1 MKKWMVRAIAPLL
14 LVCMSGGLAAAEALR
29 KSDKETKGTISDLQ
43 KSLSKFTKA
52 ADSSGR
58 KSITTA
64 EGDIAL
70 NTYLKGLKDN
80 CAALKSNFAP
90 DYAATVEAKMCLGQA
105 HALEDAAQSGGGV
118 FGAPA
123 EWTTLRSDLVTLS
136 AAYGVDW
143 ETSPD
148 TWSVRRMNDV
158 DITGAL
164 DVLADHLANFRQ
176 DLKSAYKSSDV
187 SAEDRKAVMDAI
199 DQLDWSITDL
209 KMSVE
214 RGAAS
219 EKAIEAMNS
228 SFDQIGNAF
237 SDEALAS
244 KVAPSWGPVAATLS
258 KLRRAFPTA

>member
-1 MKKWMVRAIAPLL
+1 MKQWMVRGIVPLL
-14 LVCMSGGLAAAEALR
+14 LICMSGSLAAAGGVR
-29 KSDKETKGTISDLQ
+29 QSDKDTKSAISDLQ
-43 KSLSKFTKA
+43 KSLNKFTKA

-58 KSITTA
+58 KSITTP

-70 NTYLKGLKDN
+70 NNYLKGLKDN
-80 CAALKSNFAP
+80 CAALKSNFAS
-90 DYAATVEAKMCLGQA
+90 DYVATVEAKMCLSQA
-105 HALEDAAQSGGGV
+105 HALEESAQGGGGV
-118 FGAPA
+118 FGATS
-123 EWTTLRSDLVTLS
+123 EWSDLRSNLVRLS

-143 ETSPD
+143 EAATD
-148 TWSVRRMNDV
+148 TWSVRRMNDI

-164 DVLADHLANFRQ
+164 DVLADHLASFRR
-176 DLKSAYKSSDV
+176 DLKSAYKDSGV
-187 SAEDRKAVMDAI
+187 STEDRKAVMDAI

-214 RGAAS
+214 RGVAS
-219 EKAIEAMNS
+219 QEAIDVMNS

-258 KLRRAFPTA
+258 KLRRAFPAA